1 LGGGVYSDSPYVFD
15 PKTSAKDMKMP
26 KSTAIQMICGLLVLI
41 VAVSPALA
49 SDATQP
55 MEEASEIR
63 FKRAAVASFLVG
75 RHQPDLDERMDETL
89 LCPIGEICAHDPS
102 ILPQAGPALT
112 RLVDQQLRRHFNLPV
127 ATQAAVRSAEAQMTL
142 NLEKDTPLSLVRQLG
157 QLLEVDMVVVGSVWR
172 YRDRGAV
179 EGVPDEAW
187 RYRERTTVKGVPDS
201 GASIGFAIYFVDV
214 ASGQTLWRGIY
225 DATQQTVLE
234 DLFQAGKQIRM
245 GLRWLSADE
254 LAAHG
259 VQEVFRRLPQPP
271 QPACGVILAE

>member
-1 LGGGVYSDSPYVFD
+1 
-15 PKTSAKDMKMP
+15 MP
-26 KSTAIQMICGLLVLI
+26 KSTAIQMISGLLVLF
-41 VAVSPALA
+41 VAVFPAFG
-49 SDATQP
+49 SDRNATQP
-55 MEEASEIR
+55 IEEANEIF

-75 RHQPDLDERMDETL
+75 RHEPDLDERMDETL
-89 LCPIGEICAHDPS
+89 LCPIGEICAQDPN

-112 RLVDQQLRRHFNLPV
+112 RLVDQQLRRQFNLPV

-142 NLEKDTPLSLVRQLG
+142 NLEKDTPLSLVRQIG

-172 YRDRGAV
+172 YRERGAV
-179 EGVPDEAW
+179 DGTPDAAW
-187 RYRERTTVKGVPDS
+187 RYRERTTVRGVPDS

-214 ASGQTLWRGIY
+214 ASGQALWRGIY

-234 DLFQAGKQIRM
+234 DLFQAGKQVRM

-259 VQEVFRRLPQPP
+259 VQEVFRRLPEPPSQPTG
-271 QPACGVILAE
+271 GVILAD

>member
-1 LGGGVYSDSPYVFD
+1 
-15 PKTSAKDMKMP
+15 MRMP
-26 KSTAIQMICGLLVLI
+26 KSTAIQMISGLLVLF
-41 VAVSPALA
+41 VAVLPAFGSERGTPQA
-49 SDATQP
+49 P
-55 MEEASEIR
+55 EKMEKIV

-75 RHQPDLDERMDETL
+75 RHEPELDEQMDDTL

-112 RLVDQQLRRHFNLPV
+112 RLVDQQLRRHFNRPV

-142 NLEKDTPLSLVRQLG
+142 NLEKDTPVSLVRQLG

-172 YRDRGAV
+172 YRERGAV
-179 EGVPDEAW
+179 EGVPDDEW
-187 RYRERTTVKGVPDS
+187 RYRERTTVRGVPES
-201 GASIGFAIYFVDV
+201 GASVAFAIYFVDV
-214 ASGQTLWRGIY
+214 ATGEPLWRGIY

-234 DLFQAGKQIRM
+234 DLFQAGKQVRM
-245 GLRWLSADE
+245 GLRWLNADE

-271 QPACGVILAE
+271 PQPAGGVILAD